1 MAFADTSLSIVGIL
15 TYQSSVLGI
24 ATDGVLPQVI
34 GIASDTLQKWKAPAE
49 YIDNVLVGILSSINL
64 KKQQIVNIC
73 ASASTGNPTTCGLS
87 TTAAGVTAVYASVTN
102 GTVAVGI
109 ATDFGNNVGLAST
122 AIVGYGVMN
131 ADTLVAYRYPKLE
144 SGDFATD
151 NPIENGANVSITSSN
166 IGIGKEN
173 TFTQNDGTNLG
184 YVFAI
189 TGGGGSCAGWASSIT
204 SLINEIATLRTG
216 ITSYVNAVNTVK
228 LYKNS
233 AQLEYWSYNRVVND
247 SNSIIS
253 GNDSALV
260 ILSNPAYGGPY

>member
-1 MAFADTSLSIVGIL
+1 MAFANTSLSVVGIL
-15 TYQSSVLGI
+15 TYQSSTLGI
-24 ATDGVLPQVI
+24 ATSGVLPQVI
-34 GIASDTLQKWKAPAE
+34 GIASDTLQKWIAPCE
-49 YIDNVLVGILSSINL
+49 YIDDILVETVSSINL

-73 ASASTGNPTTCGLS
+73 TSASAGNPTACSLS
-87 TTAAGVTAVYASVTN
+87 ATTAGVTAVYASVTN

-109 ATDFGNNVGLAST
+109 ATNFGNNVGLAST
-122 AIVGYGVMN
+122 AVVGYGVMN

-151 NPIENGANVSITSSN
+151 NPVENGGNVTITSSN

-173 TFTQNDGTNLG
+173 TFSQNDGTNLG

-189 TGGGGSCAGWASSIT
+189 TGGSGSCTGWASSIT

-216 ITSYVNAVNTVK
+216 ITSYINAVNTVK
-228 LYKNS
+228 GYKNS
-233 AQLEYWSYNRVVND
+233 AQLEYWSYNKVVND
-247 SNSIIS
+247 SNSTIS
-253 GNDSALV
+253 GNNDALV